1 MIERVA
7 VAVIALACATWMA
20 VAFTAA
26 RAEDHLR
33 GVTVGGKPDVAR
45 AERLADDAARVTP
58 GVRRLIL
65 LGQAQLRA
73 GDAPSAV
80 ATGRDA
86 VAQEPENA
94 EAWLLISRAAQRTDP
109 KLAAAAAARVRA
121 LVPPVPAP

>member
-1 MIERVA
+1 VIERLA
-7 VAVIALACATWMA
+7 VAAVALACAAWMA

-26 RAEDHLR
+26 RAGDQLFDA
-33 GVTVGGKPDVAR
+33 TLGKPDVAR
-45 AERLADDAARVTP
+45 AEQLDAKAGRLTP

-65 LGQAQLRA
+65 LGQIQFRA
-73 GDAPSAV
+73 GDAAAAV
-80 ATGRDA
+80 ATGRKA

-94 EAWLLISRAAQRTDP
+94 EAWLLLSRAAVQTDP